1 MGRSIEVRAAD
12 GHSLSA
18 YLAEPA
24 QAPRGGLVVLQEFF
38 GVNPHI
44 RRMSDVFA
52 AQGFAA
58 LAPALFDRLEP
69 GIELAYDGPGM
80 ARGRELRAKLKLDD
94 VLTDVQ
100 AAIGAAAAFGPVAVL
115 GYCWGGS
122 LAYLSATRLSGLAC
136 AVGYYGAH
144 IAPYADERA
153 KVPVML
159 HFAETD
165 VYIPLADVKKIE
177 AAHPGMPIFIYA
189 GTDHG
194 FNCDEREHY
203 EPKSAALAM
212 QRSLEF
218 ISRHLADAAGAA
230 DQTSASFLR
239 RVGNPDF

>member
-1 MGRSIEVRAAD
+1 MQRTRVTLRAAD
-12 GHSLSA
+12 GHSPSA

-24 QAPRGGLVVLQEFF
+24 ERPRGGLVVLQEFF
-38 GVNPHI
+38 GVNRHI
-44 RRMSDVFA
+44 RRVTDAFA
-52 AQGFAA
+52 AHGLAA

-69 GIELAYDGPGM
+69 GVELAYDAAGM
-80 ARGRELRAKLKLDD
+80 ARGRELRSRLELDD
-94 VLTDVQ
+94 VLADVQ
-100 AAIGAAAAFGPVAVL
+100 AAITAASQFGPVAVL

-144 IAPYADERA
+144 IAPYAQERT

-165 VYIPLADVKKIE
+165 IYIPPDDVKKIA
-177 AAHPGMPIFIYA
+177 AAHPDMPVFVYP

-203 EPKSAALAM
+203 EADSAALAM
-212 QRSLEF
+212 QRSLDF
-218 ISRHLADAAGAA
+218 IDRHLAEAAG
-230 DQTSASFLR
+230 
-239 RVGNPDF
+239 